1 VDKTTRLDKTEASK
15 GEKQPRANLY
25 HNQKTTMTTKATTA
39 DELTQ
44 EAYTEAEK
52 ERRKNRTLDGEVRF
66 KINKKPENRNG
77 RTVRVTTGTT
87 EYKSE
92 GEHQDRVDAHAEIR
106 FNEHQHE
113 AQENARRKQET
124 QKTRPNTRHVHHVD
138 ENGEEHKTPAKNK
151 YRAAMEYQTKK
162 ARYDQVRVTDEDGE
176 YCDESE
182 L

>member
-1 VDKTTRLDKTEASK
+1 
-15 GEKQPRANLY
+15 
-25 HNQKTTMTTKATTA
+25 MTTKATTA
-39 DELTQ
+39 NELTE

-66 KINKKPENRNG
+66 KIEKRPENRNG
-77 RTVRVTTGTT
+77 RTVRVTTGVT

-92 GEHQDRVDAHAEIR
+92 GEHQERVDAHAEIR

-113 AQENARRKQET
+113 AQENARKKQEA
-124 QKTRPNTRHVHHVD
+124 QKPRQNTRHVHYVD
-138 ENGEEHKTPAKNK
+138 ENGTEKQIPAKNK
-151 YRAAMEYQTKK
+151 LRAGTEYQTKK